1 MKFLKLLPVSLG
13 LIIIIA
19 AFSIVYGFIAHGSFT
34 MRYVFNANF
43 LVGIILIAVGIVI
56 MFIPTIFSL
65 WKEKLLDHS
74 TYVEK
79 SYDSREYRQQKARM
93 ILWLGLFNIVLT
105 GLIQLL
111 LSVII

>member
-1 MKFLKLLPVSLG
+1 MGS
-13 LIIIIA
+13 IIVIA

-34 MRYVFNANF
+34 LRYIFNANF
-43 LVGIILIAVGIVI
+43 LAGIILVAAGIVL

-93 ILWLGLFNIVLT
+93 ILWLGLFNLILT

-111 LSVII
+111 LSLIM